1 MNKHERE
8 SGDGVFTQKSPVS
21 FKHILDF
28 HPDASIWWVLFI
40 SKGGGG
46 SGKAEEKAMNG
57 AQRRLFQYPDMTTP
71 TWQRQVSFPTRF
83 GLFQVVF
90 VFVFVFVF
98 FFCVLSVS
106 ESRGVFLNH
115 RFVRY
120 TFTFICR
127 NKLWMSRN
135 ESAVEGRRPPTFEQ
149 HCRYQLGRFLM
160 CDSAASSGGK
170 RNCTT
175 RGGSC

>member
-28 HPDASIWWVLFI
+28 HPDASIWWVLFK

-46 SGKAEEKAMNG
+46 SGKAEEKGMNG

-71 TWQRQVSFPTRF
+71 TWQRQVSFPARF

-90 VFVFVFVF
+90 VFF
-98 FFCVLSVS
+98 FYCVLSDL
-106 ESRGVFLNH
+106 RAGVYFL
-115 RFVRY
+115 
-120 TFTFICR
+120 
-127 NKLWMSRN
+127 
-135 ESAVEGRRPPTFEQ
+135 PPFSLL
-149 HCRYQLGRFLM
+149 HFHVYLP
-160 CDSAASSGGK
+160 K
-170 RNCTT
+170 
-175 RGGSC
+175 